1 MMGQT
6 TACLYWDIGR
16 GRYERVCTVSTGTKT
31 VFERLLWKSGLS
43 TMEHDIPVGKA
54 EEGAE
59 AVARHGGTLEFIAEC
74 LKGREMEDDRQ
85 KGGKKTKNHCG
96 K

>member
-1 MMGQT
+1 
-6 TACLYWDIGR
+6 
-16 GRYERVCTVSTGTKT
+16 
-31 VFERLLWKSGLS
+31 
-43 TMEHDIPVGKA
+43 MEHDIPVGKA

-85 KGGKKTKNHCG
+85 KGGKKIKSLRESRKKKKQKICG
-96 K
+96 EVNSYYDG